1 MKRFKPNN
9 LLAMALL
16 CVSLAAMMMAQ
27 VKTETNTTQGQPTTE
42 TKVDRGEIIA
52 VSGDDLV
59 VKMEDGRIENFT
71 DVPESTKVTVDGQ
84 QLSIHDLKPGMKLE
98 HTITTTTTPQT
109 VTTVKTVTGKV
120 FQVMPP
126 AAIILTLEDGSNEQ
140 FKIPEGQKFTV
151 DGREVDAWGLRK
163 GMTVSATKVVTAPE
177 TVVAEERK
185 ITGETPPQ
193 LSAQAIQGPLLIV
206 IQQTPPKLAEAT
218 PPQTPQPAP
227 KEELPQSASDLP
239 MITLISAGVILLGVV
254 LFVWSRGH

>member
-1 MKRFKPNN
+1 MKRFKLNN
-9 LLAMALL
+9 LLAMVLL
-16 CVSLAAMMMAQ
+16 CIFLSAMMMAQ

-42 TKVDRGEIIA
+42 TKVERGEVIA
-52 VSGDDLV
+52 VSGNDLV
-59 VKMEDGRIENFT
+59 VKMEDGRVENFP
-71 DVPESTKVTVDGQ
+71 DIPESARVTVDGQ

-98 HTITTTTTPQT
+98 RTITTTTTPQT

-177 TVVAEERK
+177 TVVAEEK
-185 ITGETPPQ
+185 KVTGEMPPPQ
-193 LSAQAIQGPLLIV
+193 LPAQAIQGPLLIV

-218 PPQTPQPAP
+218 PPQTPSTP

-239 MITLISAGVILLGVV
+239 MITLISAGMILLGVV